1 MAWKRPFRSE
11 TGKLAEDAACIHL
24 QRLGLQLIT
33 RNYRCRFGEID
44 LVMLDRG
51 TVVFVEVRFRRS
63 RQFGHPVE
71 TVDARKRER
80 LRRAASHFIQ
90 HRMRRGESPCRFD
103 VVTVE
108 PDDSGQRV
116 SWFPHAFE
124 G

>member
-1 MAWKRPFRSE
+1 V
-11 TGKLAEDAACIHL
+11 ACHHL
-24 QRLGLQLIT
+24 QRQGLRLIE

-44 LVMLDRG
+44 LVMCDGG
-51 TVVFVEVRFRRS
+51 TVVFIEVRYRRS
-63 RQFGHPVE
+63 RQFGHPAE

-80 LRRAASHFIQ
+80 LCRAGSHFIQ
-90 HRMRRGESPCRFD
+90 HRARLRESPCRFD

-108 PDDSGQRV
+108 PNARGHRV